1 MLRKILLSTSLLP
14 LFAACGGQADTLWQV
29 SELVMSAPAS
39 CYADGKLPNMT
50 TTEMG
55 VQTDVGPWEIYDG
68 PNSKEYLVLADTNKT
83 VIEGT
88 KSDSFNFTWTVTNT
102 DNEPPP
108 IMYLN
113 SHSTTNTITFKTS
126 GNTMTGTW
134 EVKDTYTCT
143 GQACTDV
150 TPNCDVTSTINGAQ
164 LDVSR
169 YKVY

>member
-29 SELVMSAPAS
+29 SEVMTPLAQT
-39 CYADGKLPNMT
+39 CYADGKLPNPST
-50 TTEMG
+50 TVMG
-55 VQTDVGPWEIYDG
+55 EQVDVGPWEVYDG
-68 PNSKEYLVLADTNKT
+68 PNNQEYLVLNDTDKT
-83 VIEGT
+83 VIQGT
-88 KSDSFNFTWTVTNT
+88 KTDGYNFTWTVTVT

-113 SHSTTNTITFKTS
+113 THTTTNTITFKTS
-126 GNTMTGTW
+126 GSTMTGTW
-134 EVKDTYTCT
+134 EVKDTYSCS

-150 TPNCDVTSTINGAQ
+150 MPNCDTTNPINGAQ